1 MEKDAKKIAIVGT
14 GMVGMTYAYAM
25 LNQNGCDEMVLIDI
39 NREKT
44 IGESMDLNHGLP
56 FAPSAMKIYAG
67 DYNDCSDA
75 DIVVI

>member
-44 IGESMDLNHGLP
+44 IEEYMDLNHEIQIATSQRLQR
-56 FAPSAMKIYAG
+56 
-67 DYNDCSDA
+67 
-75 DIVVI
+75 